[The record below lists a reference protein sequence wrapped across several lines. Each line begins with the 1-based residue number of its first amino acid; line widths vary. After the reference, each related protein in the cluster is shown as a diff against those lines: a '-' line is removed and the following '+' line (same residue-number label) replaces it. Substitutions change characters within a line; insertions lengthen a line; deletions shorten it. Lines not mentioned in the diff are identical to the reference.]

1 MDLIELAV
9 RLRWFLLGFG
19 PRDDTKMIELI
30 G

>member
-1 MDLIELAV
+1 MDLVELAV

-19 PRDDTKMIELI
+19 PRDDTKMIELV